1 MAELEVRPA
10 RPADIDQLGELWGE
24 MYAHQRDHGMQLPL
38 RDDAIELWKRQ
49 LAERLDSPVSVVLV
63 AEVPE
68 AAGLAGFLAAQ
79 TKRLPPHLVTGKP
92 KVGFVSEV
100 YVRPAQRRHHV
111 GRALVEAAFRWF
123 DRADVG
129 SVELHVLVGNT
140 IAREFWERMGFRAEL
155 TQMRALRG

>member
-10 RPADIDQLGELWGE
+10 RPAEIDQLGELWGE

-38 RDDAIELWKRQ
+38 RDDAVELWKRQ

-63 AEVPE
+63 AEVPG

-79 TKRLPPHLVTGKP
+79 TKRLPSHLVTGKP

-100 YVRPAQRRHHV
+100 YVRPAQRRHRV
-111 GRALVEAAFRWF
+111 GRALVEAAFQWF

-155 TQMRALRG
+155 IQMRALRG